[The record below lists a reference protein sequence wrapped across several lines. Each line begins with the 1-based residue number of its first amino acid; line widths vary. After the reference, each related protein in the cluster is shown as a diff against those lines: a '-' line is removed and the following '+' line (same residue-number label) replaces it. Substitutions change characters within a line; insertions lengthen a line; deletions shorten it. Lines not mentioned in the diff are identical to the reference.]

1 MSSIQDIY
9 QLPENIQ
16 KEVLDFMSY
25 VAEKNGVHLR
35 EDKSGRTGHKWLKK
49 VDRPVNTS
57 GELISDTV
65 RRLRDEEKW

>member
-1 MSSIQDIY
+1 MLSIQDFY

-16 KEVLDFMSY
+16 KEVLVFMSY
-25 VAEKNGVHLR
+25 VAEKNGVHLH
-35 EDKSGRTGHKWLKK
+35 EDKTGRTGHKWLKK

-65 RRLRDEEKW
+65 RRLRYEEK